1 MQYIRKANYS
11 TFTFELTNADGSPV
25 DLSNKTVKFI
35 VKKEKSD
42 DDDMA
47 ILSQSYENSDTNIV
61 MFQFDATQTAN
72 LAEGKY
78 FMAIKLFADTN
89 MNDELWNDDVKV
101 VRGVFND

>member
-47 ILSQSYENSDTNIV
+47 ILSQSIKNSDTNIV

>member
-35 VKKEKSD
+35 VKKEKTD
-42 DDDMA
+42 DDSLA
-47 ILSQSYENSDTNIV
+47 ILSQSIENSETNIV
-61 MFQFDATQTAN
+61 MFQFDATQTAE
-72 LAEGKY
+72 LQEGKY
-78 FMAIKLFADTN
+78 FMAIKIFDDKH
-89 MNDELWNDDVKV
+89 MNDELWSDDVKV